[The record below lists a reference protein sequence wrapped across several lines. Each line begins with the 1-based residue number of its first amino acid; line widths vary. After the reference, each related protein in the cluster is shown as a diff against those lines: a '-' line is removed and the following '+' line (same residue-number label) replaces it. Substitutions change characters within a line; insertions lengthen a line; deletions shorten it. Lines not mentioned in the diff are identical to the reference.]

1 MSDNKELSL
10 VDRIKELPNIKS
22 NSVGALS
29 RDIKGLKN
37 KIDDIGDRLRSRKAV
52 IKEIEADK
60 IAKEDAAN
68 NKAVV
73 AKAPAAKVATSEAA
87 PITSSETPA
96 AVKKDVATEKTTAI
110 TETKAAE
117 SAEVKVAAKSDVAS
131 EAKTEV
137 KAEVSPKLETS
148 ATDKVAVSA
157 DKTTSDA
164 SVKSEAA
171 ATPAATTPAATTAP
185 KTFIPNNN
193 RPNGGYN
200 NNNRPTGTGTATYNN
215 RPTGT
220 GTATYNN
227 RPTGTGTATY
237 NNRPTG
243 TGTGTAT
250 YNRPAGTG
258 YNNNSGGGYNNNR
271 PAGTGYNNN
280 TGGGYNN
287 NRPAGG
293 GYNNGGVPRLPRA
306 DLTPPPITKDTQK
319 KKKPFESA
327 YADKRNPRARGT
339 GVYARRGF
347 GGGMIYDEDTV
358 RHQKLRKIK
367 KVNDFTP
374 NTVNIEVAYVNSKFI
389 PVKILAEKIGK
400 QSTEIIKKLFHL
412 GQMITI
418 NDVIEFDAAELLALE
433 FGITLEYR
441 PDETAE
447 DKLNKNV
454 VQNTD
459 EGDLIKRPPVVTIM
473 GHVDHG
479 KTSLLDFIRNTKVA
493 STEAGGI
500 TQHIGAYTIDVRG
513 EQITFLDTPGH
524 EAFTTMRKRGAM
536 VTDIAV
542 IVVAGDDGFMPQT
555 IEAVSHAKEAGVSVM
570 IAITKM
576 DKTTVNSDKVLQQ
589 MAQYGLTPEA
599 WGGETMVC
607 EVSAKTGAGIDSL
620 LDSIILQAEVKELV
634 AVRDC
639 RATGSIIEARLD
651 KGVGPVATCLIQSGT
666 LKVADY
672 VVAGTVVGKVRA
684 ILDNANTHIMSAG
697 PSVAVS
703 VHGFSEVPNAGD
715 QLIVVENE
723 KLAKQVAQERSN
735 KEREDMHKKSS
746 SRSLEDMFKNYSATE
761 KKSLGVVIKG
771 DVQGSVEAVRQ
782 ELIKLGEEMFDD
794 GVVLT
799 IMHSAVGPINES
811 DVMLAN
817 TGNAVVIGFNVR
829 PEPKAK
835 ILADRNSVDVKIYRV
850 IYDVID
856 DIRKAMKGMLDPIFR
871 EEVLG
876 HAEVREIFRITG
888 VGVIAGSYVTD
899 GKMARNAKFRLIRD
913 NVVVY
918 DGSIT
923 SMKRNKDE
931 VKEVASGFECG
942 IGLEGYNEMK
952 VGDSVE
958 AFLLIEEE
966 R

>member
-1 MSDNKELSL
+1 M
-10 VDRIKELPNIKS
+10 
-22 NSVGALS
+22 
-29 RDIKGLKN
+29 
-37 KIDDIGDRLRSRKAV
+37 
-52 IKEIEADK
+52 
-60 IAKEDAAN
+60 
-68 NKAVV
+68 
-73 AKAPAAKVATSEAA
+73 
-87 PITSSETPA
+87 
-96 AVKKDVATEKTTAI
+96 
-110 TETKAAE
+110 
-117 SAEVKVAAKSDVAS
+117 
-131 EAKTEV
+131 
-137 KAEVSPKLETS
+137 
-148 ATDKVAVSA
+148 
-157 DKTTSDA
+157 
-164 SVKSEAA
+164 
-171 ATPAATTPAATTAP
+171 
-185 KTFIPNNN
+185 
-193 RPNGGYN
+193 
-200 NNNRPTGTGTATYNN
+200 
-215 RPTGT
+215 
-220 GTATYNN
+220 
-227 RPTGTGTATY
+227 
-237 NNRPTG
+237 
-243 TGTGTAT
+243 
-250 YNRPAGTG
+250 
-258 YNNNSGGGYNNNR
+258 
-271 PAGTGYNNN
+271 
-280 TGGGYNN
+280 
-287 NRPAGG
+287 
-293 GYNNGGVPRLPRA
+293 PRLPRA

-319 KKKPFESA
+319 KKKPFENNA

-339 GVYARRGF
+339 GVNARRGF
-347 GGGMIYDEDTV
+347 GGGMMYEEDTV
-358 RHQKLRKIK
+358 RHQKQRKLK

-389 PVKILAEKIGK
+389 PVKILADKIGK
-400 QSTEIIKKLFHL
+400 QSTEIIKKLFQL

-418 NDVIEFDAAELLALE
+418 NDVIEFDTAELLALD

-479 KTSLLDFIRNTKVA
+479 KTSLLDYIRNTKVA
-493 STEAGGI
+493 SSEAGGI

-536 VTDIAV
+536 VTDIAI

-555 IEAVSHAKEAGVSVM
+555 VEAVSHAKEAGVTVM

-576 DKTTVNSDKVLQQ
+576 DKLTVNADKVLQQ
-589 MAQYGLTPEA
+589 MSQYGLTPEA

-607 EVSAKTGAGIDSL
+607 EVSAKTGQGIESL
-620 LDSIILQAEVKELV
+620 LDSIILQAEVEELV

-666 LKVADY
+666 LKVSDY
-672 VVAGTVVGKVRA
+672 VVAGTVVGKVRS
-684 ILDNANTHIMSAG
+684 ILDNSNTQILSAG

-735 KEREDMHKKSS
+735 KEREEMHKKSS

-761 KKSLGVVIKG
+761 KKNLGVVIKG

-782 ELIKLGEEMFDD
+782 ELVKLGEEMSGD

-817 TGNAVVIGFNVR
+817 TGNAIVVGFNVR

-835 ILADRNSVDVKIYRV
+835 LLADRNNVDVKIYRV
-850 IYDVID
+850 IYDAID
-856 DIRKAMKGMLDPIFR
+856 DIKKAMKGMLDPIFR

-931 VKEVASGFECG
+931 AKEVASGFECG

-952 VGDSVE
+952 IGDTVE

>member
-10 VDRIKELPNIKS
+10 LDKIKELPEIKTK
-22 NSVGALS
+22 SVDSLS

-37 KIDDIGDRLRSRKAV
+37 KIDETGERLRVRKAA
-52 IKEIEADK
+52 IREKEAEK
-60 IAKEDAAN
+60 LAKEDAV
-68 NKAVV
+68 NKKVV
-73 AKAPAAKVATSEAA
+73 EVVTPTAKVVENNITAPTKTVVTDTESKPKAKDNADTS
-87 PITSSETPA
+87 
-96 AVKKDVATEKTTAI
+96 V
-110 TETKAAE
+110 
-117 SAEVKVAAKSDVAS
+117 
-131 EAKTEV
+131 KTEV
-137 KAEVSPKLETS
+137 KAEVKTEVKVEAKAEVKTEVKAIEPKTEVK
-148 ATDKVAVSA
+148 AVAKA
-157 DKTTSDA
+157 DSTAEVKTA
-164 SVKSEAA
+164 EPVKADA
-171 ATPAATTPAATTAP
+171 ATPTTAT
-185 KTFIPNNN
+185 KTYIPNGN

-200 NNNRPTGTGTATYNN
+200 NN
-215 RPTGT
+215 
-220 GTATYNN
+220 
-227 RPTGTGTATY
+227 
-237 NNRPTG
+237 
-243 TGTGTAT
+243 
-250 YNRPAGTG
+250 RPA
-258 YNNNSGGGYNNNR
+258 GGGYNNN
-271 PAGTGYNNN
+271 NNA
-280 TGGGYNN
+280 GGGYNN

-293 GYNNGGVPRLPRA
+293 GYNNTNNAGGGYNNNRPAGGGYNNNNGGGYNNNNGGGYNNNRPVGGGYNASVPRLPRA

-319 KKKPFESA
+319 KKKPFENNA

-339 GVYARRGF
+339 GVNARRGF
-347 GGGMIYDEDTV
+347 GGGMMYEEDTV
-358 RHQKLRKIK
+358 RHQKQRKLK

-389 PVKILAEKIGK
+389 PVKVLADKIGK
-400 QSTEIIKKLFHL
+400 QSTEIIKKLFQL

-418 NDVIEFDAAELLALE
+418 NDVIEFDTAELLALD

-479 KTSLLDFIRNTKVA
+479 KTSLLDYIRNTKVA
-493 STEAGGI
+493 SSEAGGI

-536 VTDIAV
+536 VTDIAI

-555 IEAVSHAKEAGVSVM
+555 VEAVSHAKEAGVTVM

-576 DKTTVNSDKVLQQ
+576 DKLTVNADKVLQQ
-589 MAQYGLTPEA
+589 MTQYGLTPEA

-607 EVSAKTGAGIDSL
+607 EVSAKTGQGIESL
-620 LDSIILQAEVKELV
+620 LDSIILQAEVEELV

-666 LKVADY
+666 LKVSDY
-672 VVAGTVVGKVRA
+672 VVAGTVVGKVRS
-684 ILDNANTHIMSAG
+684 ILDNSNTQILSAG

-723 KLAKQVAQERSN
+723 KLAKQVAQERFN
-735 KEREDMHKKSS
+735 KEREEMHKKSS

-761 KKSLGVVIKG
+761 KKNLGVVIKG

-782 ELIKLGEEMFDD
+782 ELVKLGEEMSGD

-817 TGNAVVIGFNVR
+817 TGNAIVVGFNVR

-835 ILADRNSVDVKIYRV
+835 LLADRNNVDVKIYRV
-850 IYDVID
+850 IYDAID
-856 DIRKAMKGMLDPIFR
+856 DIKKAMKGMLDPIFR

-931 VKEVASGFECG
+931 AKEVASGFECG

-952 VGDSVE
+952 IGDTVE